1 MDASLADY
9 LARIPQSRRES
20 GSPLPGA
27 GVVEPSVGRFDHGQ
41 PPPPP
46 SLGSQIRALGMR
58 ARALLLV
65 AVYAA
70 EMAFIVAGWA
80 CVGAGALNDHIDSGW
95 LFAAGACIATLLPL
109 RACGRWLEARISIGL
124 GELLRERLL
133 AGMLGTDPDRIAR
146 SGVGA
151 LFGRVL
157 EVEQI
162 EQLGVTGGF
171 AVLLA
176 IVELIA
182 AGVVLTWGAAPGIQV
197 TVLLVWSALAALL
210 LVANARRRTRW
221 TQVRLALTARLVENL
236 CAHRTRAVQQP
247 ASRLHD
253 QDDADHEKYADVSDR
268 LDRSAA
274 SLEGLLA
281 QGYAVVAIAAL
292 VPAFVAGGETGAV
305 IALATTLGGILL
317 AAAAFR
323 KLTAGYADAAAAVIA
338 WRAMRP
344 LMESLD
350 DRRAMAGDAAVLG
363 AGPGQLTAMG
373 DAPLP
378 APGALVMMGDASFRG
393 PGKLAA
399 MGDASFPQSGKLIAR
414 DIVFRHE
421 GRMETVLAQ
430 CSLTIEPGD
439 FILLEG
445 TSGSGKSTLAAVL
458 AGLRQPHSGLILSG
472 GLDPRSVGPQWCRHV
487 TLAPQYCQ
495 NHIFSASLSFN
506 LLLGRPWPHPEADL
520 ADARAIVEELGLGPL
535 VERMPSGLEQWVGE
549 TGWQLSQGE
558 RSRVFLARA
567 LLQKSRVV
575 VLDESLAALDPSN
588 LERCAASI
596 LRNAPSA
603 LVIAHP

>member
-9 LARIPQSRRES
+9 LAHIPQSRCES
-20 GSPLPGA
+20 GSSLAGA
-27 GVVEPSVGRFDHGQ
+27 AVVEPSVGRFDRGQ
-41 PPPPP
+41 PEPP
-46 SLGSQIRALGMR
+46 SLGSQIRALGLR
-58 ARALLLV
+58 ARALMLI

-70 EMAFIVAGWA
+70 EMAFIVAAWA
-80 CVGAGALNDHIDSGW
+80 CVGAGALNDHVDSGW

-109 RACGRWLEARISIGL
+109 RACGRWLEALISIGL

-133 AGMLGTDPDRIAR
+133 AGMLRTDPDTIAR
-146 SGVGA
+146 SGVGG

-176 IVELIA
+176 IVEIIA
-182 AGVVLTWGAAPGIQV
+182 AGVVLSWGASPGIQL
-197 TVLLVWSALAALL
+197 TVLLVWSAVAALL
-210 LVANARRRTRW
+210 FVANARRRVQW
-221 TQVRLALTARLVENL
+221 TQLRLALTARLVENL

-253 QDDADHEKYADVSDR
+253 QDDADHEQYSDASDR

-281 QGYAVVAIAAL
+281 QGYVMVAIAAL
-292 VPAFVAGGETGAV
+292 VPVFLAGGETRAV

-317 AAAAFR
+317 AATAFR
-323 KLTAGYADAAAAVIA
+323 KLTAGYADAAAAIIA

-344 LMESLD
+344 LMESLN
-350 DRRAMAGDAAVLG
+350 DRRAVGPITESLSRGAMAGDA
-363 AGPGQLTAMG
+363 
-373 DAPLP
+373 
-378 APGALVMMGDASFRG
+378 
-393 PGKLAA
+393 
-399 MGDASFPQSGKLIAR
+399 SFPGSGKLIAK

-421 GRMETVLAQ
+421 GRMESVLAQ

-472 GLDPRSVGPQWCRHV
+472 GLDPRSVGPQWWRHV

-495 NHIFSASLSFN
+495 NHIFSAPLSFN
-506 LLLGRPWPHPEADL
+506 LLLGRAWPHTEADL

-567 LLQKSRVV
+567 LLQKARVV

-588 LERCAASI
+588 LERCVASI